1 MPITT
6 NTQTLSK
13 IDQAVFI
20 GKKKLKKKKKK
31 KGLLSWAPHPDN

>member
-20 GKKKLKKKKKK
+20 GKKKLKKKK
-31 KGLLSWAPHPDN
+31 GLLSWAPHPDN